1 MKWSFHHLELF
12 QVDFTEDQIEDIK
25 DGFEL
30 YDRTGEGKLFFNQ
43 VNFRC
48 RIHYR
53 KYLMRAKNSIEH
65 RVIFRIKI
73 VAFVTFSQESCP
85 RVKLSIVPYY
95 HKCTNKF

>member
-1 MKWSFHHLELF
+1 MKNSFHQLELF

-48 RIHYR
+48 SIRYR
-53 KYLMRAKNSIEH
+53 KYLMRAKNSIGH
-65 RVIFRIKI
+65 RIILRIKI
-73 VAFVTFSQESCP
+73 SLREILFS
-85 RVKLSIVPYY
+85 RIVS
-95 HKCTNKF
+95 TG

>member
-1 MKWSFHHLELF
+1 MKNSFHQLELF

-48 RIHYR
+48 KILER
-53 KYLMRAKNSIEH
+53 KYPRKSENSI
-65 RVIFRIKI
+65 V
-73 VAFVTFSQESCP
+73 FVFT
-85 RVKLSIVPYY
+85 VKFL
-95 HKCTNKF
+95 